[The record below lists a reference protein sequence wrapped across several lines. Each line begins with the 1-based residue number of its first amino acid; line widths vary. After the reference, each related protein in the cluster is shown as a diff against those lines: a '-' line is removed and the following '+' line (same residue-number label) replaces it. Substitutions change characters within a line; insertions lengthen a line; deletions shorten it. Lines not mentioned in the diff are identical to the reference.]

1 MSVKLEKIEKN
12 VVALEVSVDAK
23 KFSDAVGRAAKTLAH
38 RVNIPG
44 FRKGKAPRRLVELH
58 VGTEA
63 LYNEAIDHLLGSS
76 YAQAVEESGIDPV
89 DRPEVELVQIEDGKD
104 LVYKA
109 KVTVRPEVELG
120 EYKGLNVEKEA
131 VVVDDA
137 AVEAELKRKQEQ
149 YAKVVPMETGNV
161 EKGDTVTLDF
171 DGFVDGVAF
180 EGGKGEDHE
189 LIIGSGTFI
198 PGFEEQLVGV
208 EIGQEVDVNVQF
220 PAEYHSAELAGKDAL
235 FKVKVNG
242 IKRKELTPLD
252 DEFAKDVSEFSTL
265 DELKEDTRKKLLEA
279 EEKRVETAYRNAVV
293 AQAVDNASVEIPE
306 VMFHSQIDF
315 MMRQFEEGLSY
326 QGLNSEQYYRY
337 TNSNEQD
344 MRERY
349 RSQAAETIKTELVIE
364 AIAKAEG
371 ISVSDEELDREIVK
385 LAEKY
390 NQTATSLRDSL
401 LQRDEMKFFRS
412 NLVTEKT
419 VEFLVVNNA

>member
-371 ISVSDEELDREIVK
+371 ISVSDEELDQEIVK

>member
-23 KFSDAVGRAAKTLAH
+23 QFSDAVGRAAKTLAH

-58 VGTEA
+58 VGIEA

-279 EEKRVETAYRNAVV
+279 EAKRVETAYRNAVV

-349 RSQAAETIKTELVIE
+349 RAQAAETIKTELVIE

-371 ISVSDEELDREIVK
+371 ISVSDEELDQEIVK

-401 LQRDEMKFFRS
+401 LQRNEMKFFRS